1 MNSAFNMIT
10 KMVFT
15 TNSVFMLPSYHL
27 AVYFQKQTISKSINK
42 WDTTCQLHADN
53 FGTMARS

>member
-1 MNSAFNMIT
+1 MIT